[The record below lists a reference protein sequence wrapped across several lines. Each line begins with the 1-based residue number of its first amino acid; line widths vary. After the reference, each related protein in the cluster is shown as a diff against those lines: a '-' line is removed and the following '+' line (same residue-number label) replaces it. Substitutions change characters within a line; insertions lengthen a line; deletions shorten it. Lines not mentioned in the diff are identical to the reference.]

1 MSRFQDQF
9 LIRMYAFGD
18 WNEKPVDKIKYI
30 NYNGNLKINYI
41 NILKLT
47 KLYKFISMIN
57 NNNK

>member
-1 MSRFQDQF
+1 MSRFQDQL

-18 WNEKPVDKIKYI
+18 CNEKPVDKIKYI